1 MTQLPT
7 PLDRVAAAGHLLYGE
22 RWQSDL
28 ARDLGVAVRT
38 VQAWFSASESRRTM
52 PTAILA
58 EVETLVRQRRDACT
72 AWLGHNS

>member
-1 MTQLPT
+1 MTALE
-7 PLDRVAAAGHLLYGE
+7 RVAAAGHLLYGE

-52 PTAILA
+52 PTAVLA

-72 AWLGHNS
+72 AWLEVNT